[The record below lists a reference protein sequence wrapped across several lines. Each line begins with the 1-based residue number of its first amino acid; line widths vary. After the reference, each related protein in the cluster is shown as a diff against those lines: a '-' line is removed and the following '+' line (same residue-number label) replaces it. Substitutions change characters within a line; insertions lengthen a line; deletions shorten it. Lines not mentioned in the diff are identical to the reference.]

1 MSHPDG
7 DPPRPI
13 RGRHGPPRHGL
24 AARPTRRRWS
34 LLRKGSVF
42 LVTAIV
48 GSMLIKAFLLQAF
61 FIPSGSMEPTL
72 HGCRGCAG
80 DRVLVNKLTDHTGGV
95 QRGDIVVFRDPGG
108 WLMHGFSAPASQSG
122 VYSALE
128 FLGLAASSS
137 ESDLIKRVIGVGGD
151 TVEGRDGNVYVN
163 GIRLVEPYVFPGDSS
178 SEIDFK
184 VTVPVDNLWVMG
196 DHRSESG
203 DSRLQQQGP
212 GKGFVP
218 VKAVVG
224 SAFAISSP
232 LSRIG
237 LLDRPAT
244 FDQVSA
250 TTQR

>member
-7 DPPRPI
+7 DRPRPI
-13 RGRHGPPRHGL
+13 RGRHRPPRPGP
-24 AARPTRRRWS
+24 AASQPRRHWS

-42 LVTAIV
+42 LITAIV
-48 GSMLIKAFLLQAF
+48 GSMLIRAFLLQAF

-72 HGCRGCAG
+72 HGCQGCAG
-80 DRVLVNKLTDHTGGV
+80 DRVLVNKLVGPIGGV
-95 QRGDIVVFRDPGG
+95 QRGDIVTFRDPGG
-108 WLMHGFSAPASQSG
+108 WFMHGFAAPQAQSG
-122 VYSALE
+122 VHNALV
-128 FLGLAASSS
+128 FLGLAP
-137 ESDLIKRVIGVGGD
+137 ESGAGDLIKRVIGVGGD
-151 TVEGRDGNVYVN
+151 TVEGKDGTVYVN
-163 GIRLVEPYVFPGDSS
+163 GIRLVEPYVFPGDRS

-203 DSRLQQQGP
+203 DSRFQQQTP

-218 VKAVVG
+218 VKDVVG
-224 SAFAISSP
+224 RAFAISSP

-244 FDQVSA
+244 FDQISA
-250 TTQR
+250 TPQR

>member
-1 MSHPDG
+1 MSQPDG
-7 DPPRPI
+7 DQPRPI
-13 RGRHGPPRHGL
+13 SGRHRPSRHRP
-24 AARPTRRRWS
+24 ATHTARGRWS

-48 GSMLIKAFLLQAF
+48 GSMLIKAFLLQSF

-72 HGCRGCAG
+72 HGCQGCAG
-80 DRVLVNKLTDHTGGV
+80 DRVLVNKLVGHIGDV
-95 QRGDIVVFRDPGG
+95 QRGDIVAFRDPGG
-108 WLMHGFSAPASQSG
+108 WLMHGFAAPQTQSG
-122 VYSALE
+122 VENALV
-128 FLGLAASSS
+128 FLGLAPERGAG
-137 ESDLIKRVIGVGGD
+137 DLIKRVIGIGGD
-151 TVEGRDGNVYVN
+151 TVEGRGGTVYVN
-163 GIRLVEPYVFPGDSS
+163 GTRLVEPYLFRGDSS

-184 VTVPVDNLWVMG
+184 VTVPADSLWVMG

-203 DSRLQQQGP
+203 DSRFQQQGP

-218 VKAVVG
+218 VEDVVG
-224 SAFAISSP
+224 RAFAISSP

-250 TTQR
+250 TPQH